1 MIVSLSNFFYY
12 LFTGLS
18 GHFSDSSGIGGIFT
32 KLWLSLDELL
42 FNLGG
47 GGAEISVSYTPDL
60 FETLSVFFAFFLLIG
75 LTLFIVRVI
84 WRLFTLR

>member
-1 MIVSLSNFFYY
+1 MIVSLANFFYY

-18 GHFSDSSGIGGIFT
+18 GHFADSVGIGGVFT
-32 KLWLSLDELL
+32 KLWQSVGELF

-47 GGAEISVSYTPDL
+47 GGSEISVSYTPDL
-60 FETLSVFFAFFLLIG
+60 FETLAVFFAFFLLIG
-75 LTLFIVRVI
+75 LTFFIVRVV